1 MTQEQFKSLDQ
12 KMKNSASIEELNTY
26 LIEFLNNVAVPEEF
40 YEIDGVEHV
49 YSKKDTTKLFK
60 IKKYKLYNYWA
71 DKLSSV
77 GVHVLLSDY
86 PNLEAAVNEVR
97 LLNKESSS
105 IHKKFNTHRKA
116 ELKRIKNESPEFQAI
131 KSEHD
136 NILEQIRLLEEKRH
150 LIQIQYTNWV
160 DNTVNQIEKDAGF
173 INPNIRL
180 AELNEKL
187 K

>member
-1 MTQEQFKSLDQ
+1 MKLDNIE

-26 LIEFLNNVAVPEEF
+26 LIEYLNTLDEAQSCDEYKYYANENIK
-40 YEIDGVEHV
+40 Y
-49 YSKKDTTKLFK
+49 LFK
-60 IKKYKLYNYWA
+60 IKKYRLCNFYSNVLLKL
-71 DKLSSV
+71 
-77 GVHVLLSDY
+77 GIPMELSDY
-86 PNLEAAVNEVR
+86 PKIQEVVDEVR
-97 LLNKESSS
+97 MLNKESSS

-116 ELKRIKNESPEFQAI
+116 ELKRIKKESPEFQAI

-160 DNTVNQIEKDAGF
+160 DDTVIQIEKDAGF
-173 INPNIRL
+173 INPNITL
-180 AELNEKL
+180 VGLNAKL

>member
-1 MTQEQFKSLDQ
+1 MKLDNIE

-26 LIEFLNNVAVPEEF
+26 LIEYLNDTWIKSYLAENHNWQGDN
-40 YEIDGVEHV
+40 IT
-49 YSKKDTTKLFK
+49 KKDTYFLLQ
-60 IKKYKLYNYWA
+60 INKYKLYCIINL
-71 DKLSSV
+71 KEL
-77 GVHVLLSDY
+77 GIPMELSDY
-86 PNLEAAVNEVR
+86 PKIEAVVNEVR
-97 LLNKESSS
+97 MLNKDSSA

-116 ELKRIKNESPEFQAI
+116 ELKRIKKESPEFQAI

-150 LIQIQYTNWV
+150 LSQIQYTNWV
-160 DNTVNQIEKDAGF
+160 DNTAIQIEKDAGF